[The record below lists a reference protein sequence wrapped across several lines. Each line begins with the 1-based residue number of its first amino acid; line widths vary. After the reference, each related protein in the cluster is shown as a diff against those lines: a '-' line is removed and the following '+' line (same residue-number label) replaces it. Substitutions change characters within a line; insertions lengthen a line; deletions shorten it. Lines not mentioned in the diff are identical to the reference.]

1 MSFLILRNP
10 AAHYISTQC
19 ASQTRRN
26 PYIVLF
32 RKKQF
37 VIWLTDNALF
47 LERRLSRKGRFFSPL
62 GSLQQVL
69 LAFGKGKHFSG
80 AGINSSLIN
89 GTNSEDVDIYHL
101 DSVNIDTEMTH
112 LVENNIKYRTSTEM
126 LLRKLDKLRYA
137 IREGGR

>member
-1 MSFLILRNP
+1 MPDSRLFGRTYEVLSNSLDISAKRHNLITSNIANMDTIGYKPKDLD
-10 AAHYISTQC
+10 
-19 ASQTRRN
+19 
-26 PYIVLF
+26 F
-32 RKKQF
+32 KKT
-37 VIWLTDNALF
+37 LK
-47 LERRLSRKGRFFSPL
+47 RLMTPPSPPDM
-62 GSLQQVL
+62 
-69 LAFGKGKHFSG
+69 ARTHTKHFSG
-80 AGINSSLIN
+80 AGMNSSLIN